1 MHPALRVVTRIP
13 LDELWSDAG
22 TLPLVRGA
30 DLGEAD
36 IADRLRAGIRAFAVA
51 NCGKPLQWV
60 PASGCYP
67 FWKNDV
73 KERLVDAKRESQCL
87 EDYPGEYCYS
97 ASEWTGQGNTVILVE
112 RYH

>member
-1 MHPALRVVTRIP
+1 MDPALRVVTRIP

-30 DLGEAD
+30 DLGKAE

-60 PASGCYP
+60 AGSECHP
-67 FWKNDV
+67 FWKNEV
-73 KERLVDAKRESQCL
+73 KQRLVEPNRESHRV
-87 EDYPGEYCYS
+87 EDYLGEYCYS
-97 ASEWTGQGNTVILVE
+97 ASEWTGLGTTVILLE
-112 RYH
+112 RHH